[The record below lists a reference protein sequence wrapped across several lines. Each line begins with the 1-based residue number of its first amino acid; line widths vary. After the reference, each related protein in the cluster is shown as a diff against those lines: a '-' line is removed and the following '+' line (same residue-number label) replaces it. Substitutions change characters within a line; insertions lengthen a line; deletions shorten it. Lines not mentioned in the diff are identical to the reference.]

1 MKEEVR
7 DSKQS
12 QRCLIALIK
21 IPSEDIAGGYGFYKR
36 RLKEIQG
43 HGRKDASLIKIM
55 TEAYTLT
62 GFNPAEDGEQC
73 CAHKK
78 TRLEI

>member
-1 MKEEVR
+1 MSYCSYQNTVR
-7 DSKQS
+7 
-12 QRCLIALIK
+12 RYC
-21 IPSEDIAGGYGFYKR
+21 GGYGFYKR